1 MKRFFVLTLFVLLIP
16 CIAGAQWDFKVDTTL
31 SGYRFKS
38 TIDTVEYSTT
48 LTITK
53 GSKKIFS
60 ETYFDYLFSVEH
72 ESMNKNGDKYYFI
85 GFYSGGAHCCSG
97 LLIAKIENDKFIKL
111 DSAIYGNSG
120 FVLQDLNKD
129 GAKEI
134 LSGNDMFA
142 YTFTN
147 YSETRFPLRVQE
159 FDGKRIKDITGKF
172 KGMINEELVEF
183 KKDLDEIV
191 KEGFECPAKDGE
203 DTFNTDA
210 GSVKTILAA
219 IVADYYSLGEVEKG
233 YALVDKVYKCPDRDS
248 FKNILKKDFKLK

>member
-1 MKRFFVLTLFVLLIP
+1 MKRFLVLLLFVLLIP

-38 TIDTVEYSTT
+38 TIDTAEYSTT

-60 ETYFDYLFSVEH
+60 ETYYDYLFSVEH
-72 ESMNKNGDKYYFI
+72 ESTDKNGGKYYFI

-97 LLIAKIENDKFIKL
+97 LLVAKIENDKFIKL

-120 FVLQDLNKD
+120 FVLQDLDDD

-134 LSGNDMFA
+134 VSGNDMFA
-142 YTFTN
+142 YAFTN
-147 YSETRFPLRVQE
+147 YSETRFPLRIQS
-159 FDGKRIKDITGKF
+159 FNGKNLKDITGKF
-172 KGMINEELVEF
+172 KKMVVKELDEF
-183 KKDLDEIV
+183 KKDLNEVV
-191 KEGFECPAKDGE
+191 KEGFECPAKDGD

-210 GSVKTILAA
+210 GTMKVILAA
-219 IVADYYSLGEVEKG
+219 IVADYYSIGDVDKG
-233 YALVDKVYKCPDRDS
+233 YELIDKVYKCPDKDS